1 MENVREICNL
11 EEGGRDDLPDT
22 VLAALR
28 WFAYIREVDLSNKI
42 LSLYQTP
49 IFKEKYDV

>member
-1 MENVREICNL
+1 MENVKAMFNL
-11 EEGGRDDLPDT
+11 EEGGRDDLPDI
-22 VLAALR
+22 VSAALR

-42 LSLYQTP
+42 LSLYQMP